1 MLSVNAGSIKGI
13 MENQVRQI
21 RRRRLFVCNFRS
33 SRGADEMSSTLAR
46 GRMKMRLEVERAR
59 GAPSTA
65 VHGYPE
71 FRDRL

>member
-1 MLSVNAGSIKGI
+1 MLSVDAGSIKGI

-33 SRGADEMSSTLAR
+33 SRDEMSSTLAR